1 MYGEID
7 VNKQDATYE
16 NKLFRDPFWNQSQFS
31 SSCNSTKNT
40 IGDASKDPQ
49 ERALKVIEII
59 HLLW

>member
-16 NKLFRDPFWNQSQFS
+16 NKLFRKPFRNQSQFS

-49 ERALKVIEII
+49 ERALKVDYIY
-59 HLLW
+59 